1 MEASKTDWINFFQ
14 KPEYKRLQFLY
25 RNLLHFP
32 KDHFFN
38 FAGTH
43 ICNFFHYSLFFR
55 KVSIKNLTSKAFKG
69 KLFPRIKDNSPPIR
83 EEILKLMNEPHLTY
97 PLAKPADGYVKL
109 IHGSVDIKVIDA
121 VFDPTHSITA
131 HPEPLEHVGGQGY
144 RVDPVGGDVRHLAG
158 DPVGMGVDPLGE
170 YAGHGNYFPGAQ
182 NVIANSQRVGFHSH
196 KQNEIKQQKL

>member
-1 MEASKTDWINFFQ
+1 
-14 KPEYKRLQFLY
+14 
-25 RNLLHFP
+25 
-32 KDHFFN
+32 
-38 FAGTH
+38 
-43 ICNFFHYSLFFR
+43 
-55 KVSIKNLTSKAFKG
+55 
-69 KLFPRIKDNSPPIR
+69 
-83 EEILKLMNEPHLTY
+83 MNEPHLTY

-121 VFDPTHSITA
+121 VFAPTHRISA

-182 NVIANSQRVGFHSH
+182 NERRAVEAADRDGSARGEGEHGMGYM
-196 KQNEIKQQKL
+196 

>member
-1 MEASKTDWINFFQ
+1 
-14 KPEYKRLQFLY
+14 
-25 RNLLHFP
+25 
-32 KDHFFN
+32 
-38 FAGTH
+38 
-43 ICNFFHYSLFFR
+43 
-55 KVSIKNLTSKAFKG
+55 
-69 KLFPRIKDNSPPIR
+69 
-83 EEILKLMNEPHLTY
+83 MNEPHLTY

-121 VFDPTHSITA
+121 VFDPTHRISA

-144 RVDPVGGDVRHLAG
+144 RV

>member
-1 MEASKTDWINFFQ
+1 MDDRIAGLLSEAGLPDAAT
-14 KPEYKRLQFLY
+14 RARQFPHEFSGGMRQRALIAIGLAC
-25 RNLLHFP
+25 RPDLLIADEP
-32 KDHFFN
+32 TTALDVTIQ
-38 FAGTH
+38 AQ
-43 ICNFFHYSLFFR
+43 
-55 KVSIKNLTSKAFKG
+55 
-69 KLFPRIKDNSPPIR
+69 
-83 EEILKLMNEPHLTY
+83 ILKLMNEPHLTY

>member
-1 MEASKTDWINFFQ
+1 MSKEEARKKVVEMLADVKIPNPEVVAKQYPHQLSGGMRQRVMIAMALAC
-14 KPEYKRLQFLY
+14 KPK
-25 RNLLHFP
+25 LLIADEP
-32 KDHFFN
+32 TTALDVTIQ
-38 FAGTH
+38 AQ
-43 ICNFFHYSLFFR
+43 
-55 KVSIKNLTSKAFKG
+55 
-69 KLFPRIKDNSPPIR
+69 
-83 EEILKLMNEPHLTY
+83 ILKLMNEPHLTY

-121 VFDPTHSITA
+121 VFDPTHRITA